1 MRAEVEKI
9 KPPNHV
15 YSWEATIEDQ
25 TPQNINQVLHHYSLG
40 AHYIDQKI
48 TQGFF
53 ETAIS
58 IN

>member
-1 MRAEVEKI
+1 MRAEVGKI

-15 YSWEATIEDQ
+15 YSWETTIEDQ
-25 TPQNINQVLHHYSLG
+25 TPQNIKQVLDHYSLG

-48 TQGFF
+48 TQGLF

-58 IN
+58 II